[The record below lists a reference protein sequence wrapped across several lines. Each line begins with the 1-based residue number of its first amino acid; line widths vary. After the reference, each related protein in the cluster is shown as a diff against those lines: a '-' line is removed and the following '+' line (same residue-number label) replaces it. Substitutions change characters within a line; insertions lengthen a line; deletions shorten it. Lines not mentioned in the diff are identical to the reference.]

1 MDNAEFNK
9 YKKQISELRDSKCR
23 IKNEKKCLDFLSKV
37 NFYRILPYVTALTS
51 SCDDYIEFKR
61 VQRVYDF
68 DSRMRPLIYEAI
80 QDTELFLR
88 TKFAYYHSSKY
99 GSLGYLESKNF
110 SEKHDSGKF
119 KARIKNVVEVNANNP
134 IIKRFDDKENL
145 PITVVVEFFSMNML
159 STFYADMITENRKKL
174 AGELYHATSNQVVS
188 WLCCL
193 TDLRNI
199 CAHYSRLYCRQ
210 FTSLPIIP
218 KEINFT
224 ANRRLFTQLLSLS
237 FLYPD
242 REKWN
247 NYFVT
252 TIKTLLDEYENDI
265 VLNHIGFPQKWEN
278 MLRKN

>member
-9 YKKQISELRDSKCR
+9 YRQQVSVLRDMKCR
-23 IKNEKKCLDFLSKV
+23 IKNEKNCIEFLSKV
-37 NFYRILPYVTALTS
+37 NFYRILPYVSALTS
-51 SCDDYIEFKR
+51 LSDDYIDFKR
-61 VQRVYDF
+61 IKRIYEF

-99 GSLGYLESKNF
+99 GSFGYLESKNF
-110 SEKHDSGKF
+110 SQKHDSGKF
-119 KARIKNVVEVNANNP
+119 KARIKNVVEVNTNNP
-134 IIKRFDDKENL
+134 SVKRFEDKDRL
-145 PITVVVEFFSMNML
+145 PLELTIEFFSMNML

-188 WLCCL
+188 WLCCM

-224 ANRRLFTQLLSLS
+224 ANRKLFTQLLSLS
-237 FLYPD
+237 FLYPE

-247 NYFVT
+247 NYFLT
-252 TIKTLLDEYENDI
+252 NISTLIDEYSEEI
-265 VLNHIGFPQKWEN
+265 IFSHIGFPPQWEN
-278 MLRKN
+278 ILKR